1 MMNNINLI
9 YIVPLLLTVIVVIYS
24 IIKGKNTPK
33 NSLTRN
39 LILVIVLSIIAST
52 LIIDKYYENQLE
64 IEKEKLNSLLTT
76 SQLSDS
82 LLQNSISRQQKLDSL
97 EKQNQE
103 LLEILANIKNKEK
116 ILGQQ
121 DKIKSDINNKIKTNK
136 IEIGVIE
143 KYNQILDKNSIEKW
157 KGRTSS
163 GITSN
168 FIFDCPTDFE
178 SDYLDLK
185 LQFQDETLISKIQY
199 IYISFTE
206 KNSENRYTLIFDQI
220 YQPQNG
226 VNGFKVKNYFKM
238 KKKVDLEIG
247 YILKSETN
255 KDYPRFER
263 VICRNY

>member
-103 LLEILANIKNKEK
+103 LLRSEEH
-116 ILGQQ
+116 
-121 DKIKSDINNKIKTNK
+121 
-136 IEIGVIE
+136 
-143 KYNQILDKNSIEKW
+143 
-157 KGRTSS
+157 TS
-163 GITSN
+163 
-168 FIFDCPTDFE
+168 E
-178 SDYLDLK
+178 
-185 LQFQDETLISKIQY
+185 LQSRPHL
-199 IYISFTE
+199 
-206 KNSENRYTLIFDQI
+206 
-220 YQPQNG
+220 
-226 VNGFKVKNYFKM
+226 
-238 KKKVDLEIG
+238 
-247 YILKSETN
+247 
-255 KDYPRFER
+255 
-263 VICRNY
+263 